1 MKTLLEMTDLFSYV
15 SLDGNYK
22 KLIDNGCIPDE
33 ALLDDSDQSK
43 DFKFLLFDGN
53 LYAIAEVR
61 DGRIRIISRV

>member
-1 MKTLLEMTDLFSYV
+1 ME
-15 SLDGNYK
+15 
-22 KLIDNGCIPDE
+22 
-33 ALLDDSDQSK
+33 DSDQSK